1 MPQTHSATL
10 LLCHSDKQTNSY
22 RRGYGG
28 RGLSEGAVTVD
39 CPSTAMITKRNEA
52 TLSFL
57 MYNFLCLAKAA
68 DTVSSC
74 CQQTI

>member
-1 MPQTHSATL
+1 MCLRLTQPLCYSATQT
-10 LLCHSDKQTNSY
+10 SKQTVIE
-22 RRGYGG
+22 RG

>member
-1 MPQTHSATL
+1 MCLRLTQPLCYSATQT
-10 LLCHSDKQTNSY
+10 SKQTVIE
-22 RRGYGG
+22 GG
-28 RGLSEGAVTVD
+28 RGLSEDAVTVD